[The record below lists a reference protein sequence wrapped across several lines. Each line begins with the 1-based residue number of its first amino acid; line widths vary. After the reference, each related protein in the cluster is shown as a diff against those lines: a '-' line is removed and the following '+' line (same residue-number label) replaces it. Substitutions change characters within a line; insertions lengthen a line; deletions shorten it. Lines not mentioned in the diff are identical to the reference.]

1 MEIAWTWDMLAEL
14 EKNYASGT
22 RRLTYDGK
30 TIEFQTLAEME
41 RAIINMRR
49 ALNAKEGKRKSRRV
63 HLSSKRGL

>member
-1 MEIAWTWDMLAEL
+1 MEVAWTKAMLEEL

-30 TIEFQTLAEME
+30 TIEFQNMSEME
-41 RAIINMRR
+41 RAIIIMRR

-63 HLSSKRGL
+63 HLSSERGV